1 MEDFMLWGE
10 QKLEVGRLLEALF
23 TENQFM
29 AAMIVDDKGRIISI
43 SETYLQVLNIK
54 REEVL
59 GRPAKEI
66 TPHTRVMNVL
76 KSGKAVVGYNWRIND
91 YNMIASTIPIFQ
103 EGKVV
108 GAFAYSLFMDIWN
121 AQDTIENLITELNM
135 YKDEVGNLYKAK
147 YSFDDLI
154 GNNEAFRQAKKF
166 ACQVAQHTIST
177 VLLCGESGTGKELFA
192 QAIHN
197 ESSRSR
203 FPFLRINCAAIPE
216 NLLEAELFG
225 YEEGAFTGAKKGGK
239 PGKFE
244 LANGGTIF
252 LDEIGEM
259 TLTMQSKLLVV
270 LQEQEIERLGGS
282 HPIKVNVRVIAASN
296 KNLEHMI
303 ESGIFREDLY
313 YRLNVVR
320 IDLPPLRKRIDDIP
334 LLCQHIIKRLNCC
347 LNTSIK
353 EISSPALEMLGS
365 YTWPGNIREL
375 ENVMERAII
384 LADMEKTQVLDQR
397 HFVFIK
403 KQLDLCR
410 AAHEQQGLKSAV
422 REFERDLIEKA
433 LQDSNYDRV
442 RAAELLGIDLSTL
455 YRKLKKYGY
464 PA

>member
-1 MEDFMLWGE
+1 MEDFMLWGAE
-10 QKLEVGRLLEALF
+10 IGSWTLTGSLF

-177 VLLCGESGTGKELFA
+177 VLLCGERYRQRALA

-216 NLLEAELFG
+216 NLLKQNCSATKRGF
-225 YEEGAFTGAKKGGK
+225 YWAKRV
-239 PGKFE
+239 
-244 LANGGTIF
+244 AN
-252 LDEIGEM
+252 
-259 TLTMQSKLLVV
+259 
-270 LQEQEIERLGGS
+270 RA
-282 HPIKVNVRVIAASN
+282 NSN
-296 KNLEHMI
+296 
-303 ESGIFREDLY
+303 
-313 YRLNVVR
+313 
-320 IDLPPLRKRIDDIP
+320 
-334 LLCQHIIKRLNCC
+334 
-347 LNTSIK
+347 
-353 EISSPALEMLGS
+353 
-365 YTWPGNIREL
+365 
-375 ENVMERAII
+375 
-384 LADMEKTQVLDQR
+384 
-397 HFVFIK
+397 
-403 KQLDLCR
+403 
-410 AAHEQQGLKSAV
+410 
-422 REFERDLIEKA
+422 
-433 LQDSNYDRV
+433 
-442 RAAELLGIDLSTL
+442 
-455 YRKLKKYGY
+455 
-464 PA
+464 